1 MCLRAEA
8 FFLPSSLRALWW
20 PEGSMKKLC
29 ADMTC
34 LPCQRDHIER
44 AGGLHGERCGLANLS
59 FQLCSYTKSIR
70 NTTAAFWTLQTCPAT
85 RLISPTGP
93 VWFLNSRRIILTIS
107 NSWPMK
113 TMLYN
118 QMAVFL
124 KSLWFGI
131 IYYASIVNQSKCLQ
145 VALIWKVFIL
155 LLLLKHVF
163 LLRTKQIK

>member
-1 MCLRAEA
+1 MCLRAGA
-8 FFLPSSLRALWW
+8 FFLPWSLRALCW
-20 PEGSMKKLC
+20 PEGSMEKLY

-34 LPCQRDHIER
+34 LPCHRDHIER
-44 AGGLHGERCGLANLS
+44 TGGLHGERCGLANLS

-70 NTTAAFWTLQTCPAT
+70 NMTAAFWTLQTCPAT
-85 RLISPTGP
+85 RLISSTGP
-93 VWFLNSRRIILTIS
+93 IWFLNSRRIILTIS

-131 IYYASIVNQSKCLQ
+131 IYFAPIVNQTKCLQ
-145 VALIWKVFIL
+145 DSLIWKVFIL

-163 LLRTKQIK
+163 LLRKK